1 MALINAISQPAR
13 PVNLS
18 AAAKADVRHPK
29 IPAGRNSLL
38 NLQHGGLEEKRVKK
52 MKELL
57 RKEMEISASPYDTAW
72 VSMVGCG
79 STKTEQLVARFP
91 QSLRWV
97 MENQHPDGSWA
108 SNPTDPV
115 LVKDSLSSTLASVIA
130 LRKWGIGDQL
140 IQRGLDFIGANAWAS
155 NDKNQRTPIG
165 FDVTFAGMMESAT
178 AMGLNLPID
187 PSSFHQMLRR
197 RDQLVQTELGLGEVA
212 YAAEGLTMT
221 KFSGG
226 TWKWEEMVRKHQRKN
241 GSLFNSPSTTAAALL
256 HLHNDKSL
264 AYLDSILATYNHAPA
279 VPTVYPLDI
288 LSRLEMVDNLVNLGI
303 HQYFTLDIT
312 FILDDIYKYW
322 IQRDEDLFSD
332 IGCLAKAFRLLR
344 LNGYH
349 VSSDVFEGLDRQED
363 YLKSV
368 NTPYKSTETVLELY
382 KASLNTI
389 LPSEP
394 ILDRIKNWTTRYL
407 RQITTSSLHDSA
419 EDWKVI
425 QEVEYALKYPYA
437 SLERIE
443 NRHSIEIADVDNNNA
458 QLLKTS
464 YRCSN
469 TEDHKEW
476 VEFAVE
482 DYNRCQSVQRI
493 ELELLEQWVKD
504 YRIEEL
510 KFARQKVVYGFFA
523 AAAILFLPEHADAR
537 SSWAKNTV
545 LVTLV
550 DDLFDV
556 GGSEEELLNF
566 IELVKAWD
574 GHKSVG
580 FCSEQVEIVFKAVY
594 DTTNEYVAKASH
606 VQGRCVKDHFMEM
619 WLVLVDCMWAE
630 YVRGRDKI
638 VPTMEEYIA
647 TGYVSVALG
656 PVILVP
662 MYFLGC
668 KLSEEAIKSKEYDDL
683 FMHVSVVARLL
694 NDLATIGREMEQ
706 GKENG
711 LALVMMQENGKM
723 REEEARRTI
732 QGIIEKHRK
741 ELLRM
746 VVLKEGEEESS
757 IVGRGVKEVFWQ
769 TSKIVHMFYMSKD
782 GFSSPHEM
790 MAAIDSVIYKPILL
804 PHQQVYSGSF
814 L

>member
-1 MALINAISQPAR
+1 
-13 PVNLS
+13 
-18 AAAKADVRHPK
+18 
-29 IPAGRNSLL
+29 
-38 NLQHGGLEEKRVKK
+38 
-52 MKELL
+52 
-57 RKEMEISASPYDTAW
+57 
-72 VSMVGCG
+72 
-79 STKTEQLVARFP
+79 
-91 QSLRWV
+91 
-97 MENQHPDGSWA
+97 
-108 SNPTDPV
+108 
-115 LVKDSLSSTLASVIA
+115 
-130 LRKWGIGDQL
+130 
-140 IQRGLDFIGANAWAS
+140 
-155 NDKNQRTPIG
+155 
-165 FDVTFAGMMESAT
+165 
-178 AMGLNLPID
+178 
-187 PSSFHQMLRR
+187 MLRN
-197 RDQLVQTELGLGEVA
+197 
-212 YAAEGLTMT
+212 
-221 KFSGG
+221 
-226 TWKWEEMVRKHQRKN
+226 HQRRN

-256 HLHNDKSL
+256 HLNDDKSL
-264 AYLDSILATYNHAPA
+264 AYLNCGIKLLVHA

-288 LSRLEMVDNLVNLGI
+288 MSRLEMVDNLVKLGI
-303 HQYFTLDIT
+303 HQYFEPEIT
-312 FILDDIYKYW
+312 FILEDIYKCW
-322 IQRDEDLFSD
+322 MERDEELFLD

-363 YLKSV
+363 YVKSV
-368 NTPYKSTETVLELY
+368 STQYKSTETVLEMY

-394 ILDRIKNWTTRYL
+394 ILDRIKDWTSSYL
-407 RQITTSSLHDSA
+407 RQTSSSLPLNTDSA
-419 EDWKVI
+419 EDWKLSK
-425 QEVEYALKYPYA
+425 VEYALKYPYA

-443 NRHSIEIADVDNNNA
+443 NRYNIEIADVDNNNVK
-458 QLLKTS
+458 LLKTS

-469 TEDHKEW
+469 TEEKNW

-482 DYNRCQSVQRI
+482 DYNRCQSIQRK
-493 ELELLEQWVKD
+493 ELELLEKWVKD

-594 DTTNEYVAKASH
+594 DTTNEYVAKASL

-662 MYFLGC
+662 MYFLGSQI
-668 KLSEEAIKSKEYDDL
+668 SEEAIKSKEYDDL

-711 LALVMMQENGKM
+711 LALVMMQENGKIT
-723 REEEARRTI
+723 EEEARRTI
-732 QGIIEKHRK
+732 QRIIEKHRK

-746 VVLKEGEEESS
+746 VVLKQGEEEEVS
-757 IVGRGVKEVFWQ
+757 IVPREVKEVFWQ

-790 MAAIDSVIYKPILL
+790 MAAIDSVIYKPIVL
-804 PHQQVYSGSF
+804 PHQQ

>member
-13 PVNLS
+13 PINLP
-18 AAAKADVRHPK
+18 AAAAEADVLRTK
-29 IPAGRNSLL
+29 IQAGRNSHL
-38 NLQHGGLEEKRVKK
+38 NLQQHRGQEEKRVRK

-57 RKEMEISASPYDTAW
+57 LRKEVDISVSPYDTAW
-72 VSMVGCG
+72 VSMVGNG
-79 STKTEQLVARFP
+79 TDPRYP

-97 MENQHPDGSWA
+97 MENQLSDGSWA
-108 SNPTDPV
+108 SHPSDPL
-115 LVKDSLSSTLASVIA
+115 LVKDSLSSTLASVLA
-130 LRKWGIGDQL
+130 LRRWGVGDQL
-140 IQRGLDFIGANAWAS
+140 IHRGMDFIGANAWAA

-165 FDVTFAGMMESAT
+165 FDITFAGMMESAT
-178 AMGLNLPID
+178 SLGLNLPIN
-187 PSSFHQMLRR
+187 PSSFQQMLRS
-197 RDQLVQTELGLGEVA
+197 RDLLVHSSELGELA

-221 KFSGG
+221 KYSGG
-226 TWKWEEMVRKHQRKN
+226 GQWKWEEMLRNHQRRN

-256 HLHNDKSL
+256 HLNDDKSL
-264 AYLDSILATYNHAPA
+264 AYLDSILATYKNAPA
-279 VPTVYPLDI
+279 VYPLDI
-288 LSRLEMVDNLVNLGI
+288 MSRLEMVDNLVKLGI
-303 HQYFTLDIT
+303 HQYFEPEIT
-312 FILDDIYKYW
+312 FILEDIYKCW
-322 IQRDEDLFSD
+322 MERDEELFLD

-363 YLKSV
+363 YVKSV
-368 NTPYKSTETVLELY
+368 STQYKSTETVLEMY

-394 ILDRIKNWTTRYL
+394 ILDRIKDWTSSYL
-407 RQITTSSLHDSA
+407 RQTSSSLPLNTDSA
-419 EDWKVI
+419 EDWK
-425 QEVEYALKYPYA
+425 VEYALKYPYA

-443 NRHSIEIADVDNNNA
+443 NRYNIEIADVDNNNVK
-458 QLLKTS
+458 LLKTS
-464 YRCSN
+464 YRYIDLIYLFSPFISIKSTFIYVLMN
-469 TEDHKEW
+469 EL
-476 VEFAVE
+476 
-482 DYNRCQSVQRI
+482 N
-493 ELELLEQWVKD
+493 LELGCRWVKD

-594 DTTNEYVAKASH
+594 DTTNEYVAKASL

-662 MYFLGC
+662 MYFLGSQI
-668 KLSEEAIKSKEYDDL
+668 SEEAIKSKEYDDL

-711 LALVMMQENGKM
+711 LALVMMQENGKIT
-723 REEEARRTI
+723 EEEARRTI
-732 QGIIEKHRK
+732 QRIIEKHRK

-746 VVLKEGEEESS
+746 VVLKQGEEEEVS
-757 IVGRGVKEVFWQ
+757 IVPREVKEVFWQ

-790 MAAIDSVIYKPILL
+790 MAAIDSVIYKPIVL
-804 PHQQVYSGSF
+804 PHQQ

>member
-1 MALINAISQPAR
+1 
-13 PVNLS
+13 
-18 AAAKADVRHPK
+18 
-29 IPAGRNSLL
+29 
-38 NLQHGGLEEKRVKK
+38 
-52 MKELL
+52 
-57 RKEMEISASPYDTAW
+57 
-72 VSMVGCG
+72 
-79 STKTEQLVARFP
+79 
-91 QSLRWV
+91 
-97 MENQHPDGSWA
+97 
-108 SNPTDPV
+108 
-115 LVKDSLSSTLASVIA
+115 
-130 LRKWGIGDQL
+130 
-140 IQRGLDFIGANAWAS
+140 
-155 NDKNQRTPIG
+155 
-165 FDVTFAGMMESAT
+165 
-178 AMGLNLPID
+178 
-187 PSSFHQMLRR
+187 MLRN
-197 RDQLVQTELGLGEVA
+197 
-212 YAAEGLTMT
+212 
-221 KFSGG
+221 
-226 TWKWEEMVRKHQRKN
+226 HQRRN

-256 HLHNDKSL
+256 HLNDDKSL
-264 AYLDSILATYNHAPA
+264 AYLDSILATYKNA

-288 LSRLEMVDNLVNLGI
+288 MSRLEMVDNLVKLGI
-303 HQYFTLDIT
+303 HQYFEPEIT
-312 FILDDIYKYW
+312 FILEDIYKCW
-322 IQRDEDLFSD
+322 MERDEELFLD

-349 VSSDVFEGLDRQED
+349 VSSGLDRQED
-363 YLKSV
+363 YVKSV
-368 NTPYKSTETVLELY
+368 STQYKSTETVLEMY

-394 ILDRIKNWTTRYL
+394 ILDRIKDWTSSYL
-407 RQITTSSLHDSA
+407 RQTSSSLPLNTDSA
-419 EDWKVI
+419 EDWK
-425 QEVEYALKYPYA
+425 EYALKYPYA

-443 NRHSIEIADVDNNNA
+443 NRYNIEIADVDNNNVK
-458 QLLKTS
+458 LLKTS
-464 YRCSN
+464 YRYIDLIYLFSPFISIKSTFIYVLMN
-469 TEDHKEW
+469 EL
-476 VEFAVE
+476 
-482 DYNRCQSVQRI
+482 N
-493 ELELLEQWVKD
+493 LELGCRWVKD

-594 DTTNEYVAKASH
+594 DTTNEYVAKASL

-662 MYFLGC
+662 MYFLGSQI
-668 KLSEEAIKSKEYDDL
+668 SEEAIKSKEYDDL

-711 LALVMMQENGKM
+711 LALVMMQENGKIT
-723 REEEARRTI
+723 EEEARRTI
-732 QGIIEKHRK
+732 QRIIEKHRK

-746 VVLKEGEEESS
+746 VVLKQGEEEEVS
-757 IVGRGVKEVFWQ
+757 IVPREVKEVFWQ

-790 MAAIDSVIYKPILL
+790 MAAIDSVIYKPIVL
-804 PHQQVYSGSF
+804 PHQQ

>member
-13 PVNLS
+13 PINLP
-18 AAAKADVRHPK
+18 AAAAEADVLRTK
-29 IPAGRNSLL
+29 IQAGRNSHL
-38 NLQHGGLEEKRVKK
+38 NLQQHRGQEEKRVRK

-57 RKEMEISASPYDTAW
+57 LRKEVDISVSPYDTAW
-72 VSMVGCG
+72 VSMVGNG
-79 STKTEQLVARFP
+79 TDPRYP

-97 MENQHPDGSWA
+97 MENQLSDGSWA
-108 SNPTDPV
+108 SHPSDPL
-115 LVKDSLSSTLASVIA
+115 LVKDSLSSTLASVLA
-130 LRKWGIGDQL
+130 LRRWGVGDQL
-140 IQRGLDFIGANAWAS
+140 IHRGMDFIGANAWAA

-165 FDVTFAGMMESAT
+165 FDITFAGMMESAT
-178 AMGLNLPID
+178 SLGLNLPIN
-187 PSSFHQMLRR
+187 PSSFQQMLRS
-197 RDQLVQTELGLGEVA
+197 RDLLVHSSELGELA

-221 KFSGG
+221 KYSGG
-226 TWKWEEMVRKHQRKN
+226 GQWKWEEMLRNHQRRN

-256 HLHNDKSL
+256 HLNDDKSL
-264 AYLDSILATYNHAPA
+264 AYLDSILATYKNAPA

-288 LSRLEMVDNLVNLGI
+288 MSRLEMVDNLVKLGI
-303 HQYFTLDIT
+303 HQYFEPEIT
-312 FILDDIYKYW
+312 FILEDIYKCW
-322 IQRDEDLFSD
+322 MERDEELFLD

-363 YLKSV
+363 YVKSV
-368 NTPYKSTETVLELY
+368 STQYKSTETVLEMY

-394 ILDRIKNWTTRYL
+394 ILDRIKDWTSSYL
-407 RQITTSSLHDSA
+407 RQTSSSLPLNTDSA
-419 EDWKVI
+419 EDWKLSK
-425 QEVEYALKYPYA
+425 EVEYALKYPYA

-443 NRHSIEIADVDNNNA
+443 NRYNIEIADVDNNNVK
-458 QLLKTS
+458 LLKTS
-464 YRCSN
+464 YRRCSN
-469 TEDHKEW
+469 TEEKNW

-482 DYNRCQSVQRI
+482 DYNRCQSIQRK
-493 ELELLEQWVKD
+493 ELELLEKWVKD

-594 DTTNEYVAKASH
+594 DTTNEYV
-606 VQGRCVKDHFMEM
+606 
-619 WLVLVDCMWAE
+619 
-630 YVRGRDKI
+630 
-638 VPTMEEYIA
+638 
-647 TGYVSVALG
+647 GYVSVALG

-662 MYFLGC
+662 MYFLGSQI
-668 KLSEEAIKSKEYDDL
+668 SEEAIKSKEYDDL

-694 NDLATIGREMEQ
+694 NDLATIGVS
-706 GKENG
+706 NH
-711 LALVMMQENGKM
+711 LAYLFQYC
-723 REEEARRTI
+723 
-732 QGIIEKHRK
+732 H
-741 ELLRM
+741 
-746 VVLKEGEEESS
+746 
-757 IVGRGVKEVFWQ
+757 
-769 TSKIVHMFYMSKD
+769 
-782 GFSSPHEM
+782 
-790 MAAIDSVIYKPILL
+790 AIY
-804 PHQQVYSGSF
+804 HH
-814 L
+814 